1 MKELAVIQQRE
12 ILGKPLTLY
21 GDFENPLF
29 LAKEV
34 AKWIEHSNP
43 RVMLQTV
50 DEDEKVV
57 NNVYTLGGNQETWF
71 LTEDGVYE
79 VLMQS
84 RKPIAKKFKKEVKAI
99 LKSIRK
105 HGIYA
110 TDNVI
115 DNILANP
122 DFGIQLLSQLK
133 QERQEK
139 EQLKVENAQQKQLIG
154 ELKPKADYT
163 DTILK
168 SKKLVTITQIA
179 KDYGMTGTE
188 MNKLL
193 HTLNVQYKQ
202 GEQWLLY
209 KKYHNKGYV
218 HSETFIFKHSN
229 GTEDI
234 QMITKWTQK
243 GRLFLYNLLKQEE
256 ILPLIEQEIK
266 QIS

>member
-1 MKELAVIQQRE
+1 MKELTVIQQQE
-12 ILGKPLTLY
+12 ILGKPLTVY

-34 AKWIEHSNP
+34 AEWIEHSQVV
-43 RVMLQTV
+43 RMLQNI
-50 DEDEKVV
+50 DDDEKVMNIV
-57 NNVYTLGGNQETWF
+57 HTPGGNQEAWF

-84 RKPIAKKFKKEVKAI
+84 RKPIAKQFKKEVKVV

-110 TDNVI
+110 TDNMI
-115 DNILANP
+115 NNILANP
-122 DFGIQLLSQLK
+122 DFGIQLLLQLK
-133 QERQEK
+133 QERTEK
-139 EQLKVENAQQKQLIG
+139 EQLKAENLQQKQIIG

>member
-1 MKELAVIQQRE
+1 MKELTVIQQQE
-12 ILGKPLTLY
+12 ILGKPLTVY

-34 AKWIEHSNP
+34 AEWIEHSNP

-57 NNVYTLGGNQETWF
+57 NNVYTPGGNQEAWF

-84 RKPIAKKFKKEVKAI
+84 RKPIAKQFKKEVKVV
-99 LKSIRK
+99 LNSIRK

-110 TDNVI
+110 TDNMI
-115 DNILANP
+115 NNILANP
-122 DFGIQLLSQLK
+122 DFGIQLLLQLK
-133 QERQEK
+133 QERTEK
-139 EQLKVENAQQKQLIG
+139 EQLKAENLQQKQIIG

>member
-1 MKELAVIQQRE
+1 MNELTILQKQQ
-12 ILGKPLTLY
+12 ILGKQLTLY
-21 GDFENPLF
+21 GDIDNPLF

-34 AKWIEHSNP
+34 AEWIEHSDVSTMIRNI
-43 RVMLQTV
+43 
-50 DEDEKVV
+50 DDDEKLTQ
-57 NNVYTLGGNQETWF
+57 TLFVSGQNREMWF

-84 RKPIAKKFKKEVKAI
+84 RKTIAKQFKKEVKAV

-110 TDNVI
+110 TDNVV
-115 DNILANP
+115 NAILENP

-133 QERQEK
+133 QERAEK
-139 EQLKVENAQQKQLIG
+139 EKLKTENLQQKQIIG

-163 DTILK
+163 NTILR

-179 KDYGMTGTE
+179 KDYGMSGTE

-193 HTLNVQYKQ
+193 HTLEVQYKQ
-202 GEQWLLY
+202 GNQWLLY

-218 HSETFIFKHSN
+218 HSETFTFKRSN
-229 GTEDI
+229 GKEDVE
-234 QMITKWTQK
+234 MVTKWTQK
-243 GRLFLYNLLKQEE
+243 GRLFLYNLLKEEE
-256 ILPLIEQEIK
+256 ILPLIEQEEKIA
-266 QIS
+266 